1 MSRTQPGHRG
11 PPILCGNEVVAKPQ
25 CVAHLPLEL
34 TQMWH
39 NIDTICAGRW
49 PLCDGHPCRTVAT
62 GIRFGSNFK
71 SSNISH
77 LHKDALSTAGGMNH
91 QPQVAREFGPSSS
104 NALRGYDLWPLPL
117 PVARASCTVV
127 SNKHFNT
134 SGSSASSRRW
144 HPPPPSSVI
153 RTFGDECS
161 PRTWRY
167 MVLESSWIPM
177 IPDDSWWNP
186 HIPPRELV

>member
-25 CVAHLPLEL
+25 CVAHLPLEV
-34 TQMWH
+34 TQMW
-39 NIDTICAGRW
+39 
-49 PLCDGHPCRTVAT
+49 HPCRTVAT
-62 GIRFGSNFK
+62 GIRSAPISRAQTFPIFTRMHCQRLGEWITSRKLQGSSAIAVPN
-71 SSNISH
+71 
-77 LHKDALSTAGGMNH
+77 
-91 QPQVAREFGPSSS
+91 SS
-104 NALRGYDLWPLPL
+104 NALRGYDLWPMPLPL
-117 PVARASCTVV
+117 ARASCTVV

-144 HPPPPSSVI
+144 HQRPPSWVI
-153 RTFGDECS
+153 RTFVDECS
-161 PRTWRY
+161 PRTWCY

-186 HIPPRELV
+186 HILPR